1 MHSHA
6 LHWPKLLWTLG
17 IIVVLA
23 VVYAIA
29 PMPFEKP
36 YIDPGF
42 VAAVT
47 ILLIL
52 PLFYLALGAGLVMRH
67 DERMRARAI
76 LGDTIGMPLARMQ
89 PARLNDGDIPHKP
102 LELTWNLQ
110 GKTGAITASD
120 AGLLL
125 KRPRKHDVHLAWAEI
140 RLFEV
145 GFIYQGRY
153 IAPVPGYCVYGG
165 ASQYIEWPGQLVSS
179 KPKTDRDPSLEEYR
193 QRQTALQSLVVARSG
208 LPLRTLVPDRAATGN
223 MELPTARMV
232 RRGNRALEALFC
244 VLAVATSLIAG
255 VLSFTLPLTRTLAF
269 NIYVA
274 LVAFILGIYLL
285 RPAIRVVRL
294 CIRFAEP
301 PVPVILPQAPI
312 HQNAT
317 AAVIIEEPLH
327 RGKRLG
333 LLLLGVLLVGV
344 LVPLR
349 LSRSD
354 FPRSYY
360 ADQSITNVYGDLR
373 FVVLFGFVIGASLIV
388 RAILPSLLRA
398 VGPRV
403 DEMGLYEGR
412 GKAQRFISW
421 HDIDLFIAAV
431 APGGLTSFMVLG
443 NGIRLEWTANARWVQ
458 PPEGAST
465 ADDDVGAQFAA
476 IVAQRAGV
484 QPTTQWA

>member
-23 VVYAIA
+23 VVYDIA

-67 DERMRARAI
+67 DERMRARAM
-76 LGDTIGMPLARMQ
+76 LGDTTGMPLARMQ

-125 KRPRKHDVHLAWAEI
+125 KRPRKRDVHLAWAEI
-140 RLFEV
+140 CLFEV

-165 ASQYIEWPGQLVSS
+165 ASQYIEWPGQLVSL
-179 KPKTDRDPSLEEYR
+179 KPKMDRDPSLEEYR

-232 RRGNRALEALFC
+232 RRGNRALEA
-244 VLAVATSLIAG
+244 
-255 VLSFTLPLTRTLAF
+255 
-269 NIYVA
+269 
-274 LVAFILGIYLL
+274 
-285 RPAIRVVRL
+285 
-294 CIRFAEP
+294 
-301 PVPVILPQAPI
+301 
-312 HQNAT
+312 
-317 AAVIIEEPLH
+317 
-327 RGKRLG
+327 
-333 LLLLGVLLVGV
+333 
-344 LVPLR
+344 
-349 LSRSD
+349 
-354 FPRSYY
+354 
-360 ADQSITNVYGDLR
+360 
-373 FVVLFGFVIGASLIV
+373 
-388 RAILPSLLRA
+388 
-398 VGPRV
+398 
-403 DEMGLYEGR
+403 
-412 GKAQRFISW
+412 
-421 HDIDLFIAAV
+421 
-431 APGGLTSFMVLG
+431 
-443 NGIRLEWTANARWVQ
+443 
-458 PPEGAST
+458 
-465 ADDDVGAQFAA
+465 
-476 IVAQRAGV
+476 
-484 QPTTQWA
+484 